1 MVIFEATGREYKG
14 NLHMH
19 TSMSDG
25 LLTPMQAVQAYE
37 ARGYDF
43 LAITD
48 HRRITRLPE
57 YEGRLLL
64 LSGIELDEEP
74 TEREVIHL
82 LGIGVGESLMEAV
95 RPGMK
100 AQEYIQAIL
109 TAGGVPFL
117 AHPHWSMNRLMTVKG
132 LHGLAGAEIFNSV
145 SRPPYNADRADS
157 THILDLLAS
166 DGLLYPTIATDDCH
180 YYGEELARSFIILQ
194 ADSLRRENVVD
205 ALRQG
210 CFYASQ
216 GPRFERVELDGETVK
231 VTCSPVDTVV
241 FHSDLAWN
249 VDRASAGSGITQA
262 EYRVD
267 RARGESFVRVVLI
280 DSKGKRAWLN
290 PFRV

>member
-25 LLTPMQAVQAYE
+25 QMSPMQAVKAYE
-37 ARGYDF
+37 DRGYDF

-57 YEGRLLL
+57 YRGRMLLL
-64 LSGIELDEEP
+64 PGIELDDEP

-82 LGIGVGESLMEAV
+82 LGIGVEESLAEAV
-95 RPGMK
+95 RPGMR
-100 AQEYIQAIL
+100 AQEYIRAIL
-109 TAGGVPFL
+109 SAGGIPFL
-117 AHPHWSMNRLMTVKG
+117 AHPHWSMNRLSTIKS
-132 LHGLAGAEIFNSV
+132 LDGLAGVEIFNSV

-166 DGLLYPTIATDDCH
+166 DGLLYPTISTDDCH
-180 YYGEELARSFIILQ
+180 FYGEELARSFIFLQ
-194 ADSLRRENVVD
+194 ADRLEREDAVN

-210 CFYASQ
+210 RFYASQ
-216 GPRFERVELDGETVK
+216 GPRFERVELEGETVR
-231 VTCSPVDTVV
+231 VACSPVNAVV

-249 VDRASAGSGITQA
+249 DGRAAAGSGITQA
-262 EYRVD
+262 EYRLD